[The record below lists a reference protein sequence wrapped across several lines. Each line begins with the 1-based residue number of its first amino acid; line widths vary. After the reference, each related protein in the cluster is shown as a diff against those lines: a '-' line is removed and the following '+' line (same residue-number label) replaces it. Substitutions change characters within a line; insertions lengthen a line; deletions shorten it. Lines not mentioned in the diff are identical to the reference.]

1 MLPRERVLRTFRF
14 EQIDRIPFDL
24 MEGAVWPE
32 LQTFFKMNYGL
43 EDREQVIEFLD
54 PDFRWIY
61 PAYLGPEVPLPEG
74 GSSVDSVPEAS
85 SISTKQVAQGPLA
98 GARTVAE
105 VLQAGLWPDPKLWGP
120 PDFAAARR
128 RWPDHALVF
137 CAGWTPLFWGA
148 CEAFGMEEALVKLLT
163 QPEVFDAFVRRQHE
177 FYYDLL
183 SRCVEAGRGW
193 CDLCWLGDDFA
204 GQQAMLVNP
213 ELWRRSIKPYLAEQ
227 VAVARSNGM
236 SVLYHSCG
244 AVRPVLPD
252 LIEIGVNALL
262 VFQTTATGMEVESI
276 AAEFG
281 GKMAFY
287 GGVDAQQLLSLGSV
301 EEVTRCVHRNAAAF
315 RQTSGYIAANSHHG
329 IPTIKGENIL
339 AMCQAARETGSR
351 S

>member
-1 MLPRERVLRTFRF
+1 
-14 EQIDRIPFDL
+14 

-32 LQTFFKMNYGL
+32 LQMFFQKNYGL
-43 EDREQVIEFLD
+43 ADREQVIELLD

-61 PAYLGPEVPLPEG
+61 PVYLGPELPAPEG
-74 GSSVDSVPEAS
+74 EPPTESGREAVT
-85 SISTKQVAQGPLA
+85 ISTKQVAKGPLA
-98 GARTVAE
+98 GANTVAE
-105 VLQAGLWPDPKLWGP
+105 VHQAQLWPDPKLWGP

-148 CEAFGMEEALVKLLT
+148 CEAFGMEEALVKILT
-163 QPEVFDAFVRRQHE
+163 QPEVFEAFVRRQHE

-183 SRCVEAGRGW
+183 ARCVEVGRGL

-213 ELWRRSIKPYLAEQ
+213 ELWRRFIKPYLAEQ
-227 VAVARSNGM
+227 VAVARRNGM
-236 SVLYHSCG
+236 FVLYHSCG

-262 VFQTTATGMEVESI
+262 VFQTTAAGMEVESI

-287 GGVDAQQLLSLGSV
+287 GGVDAQQLLSFASP
-301 EEVTRCVHRNAAAF
+301 EEVARRVFRNAAAF
-315 RQTSGYIAANSHHG
+315 RKTGGYIAANSHHG

-339 AMCQAARETGSR
+339 AMCRAARETASL